1 MSFVRIMVHCVWAT
15 KCREK
20 ILLEE
25 QRRLLITH
33 INENAKKKDIFID
46 TINGYTDHLH
56 SLISLG
62 ADQSISK
69 VMQLIKGEASHWAN
83 NGRLFHSTLEWADE
97 YYAASVSESQ
107 LQKVRAYIA
116 NQEEH
121 HKKITFQEEYDEF
134 IKSFPKFPSNKKP

>member
-1 MSFVRIMVHCVWAT
+1 MVHCVWAT
-15 KCREK
+15 KYREE

-25 QRRLLITH
+25 KRRLLIAH
-33 INENAKKKDIFID
+33 INENAKKKNLFID

-83 NGRLFHSTLEWADE
+83 HERLFPGKLEWADE

-107 LQKVRAYIA
+107 LQKVRNYII

-121 HKKITFQEEYDEF
+121 HKKVTFQEEYDEF
-134 IKSFPKFPSNKKP
+134 IKNFPKFSPNKKP